1 MNLIDITKDNWLKII
16 FLTTNKEDMPTLCE
30 EYIASNALSIVQAK
44 YEESWITKAIENDG
58 EIIGFTM
65 YGYCKEHNFFEL
77 CRIMIDKKHQGNG
90 YGTRAIKSVLEEMR
104 NIEGCEEVYLSTD
117 SENIKGKYI
126 YEKIGFKNTGNK
138 IEDEDL
144 YCYKFS

>member
-16 FLTTNKEDMPTLCE
+16 FLTTNKQDMPTLCE

-58 EIIGFTM
+58 KIIGFTM
-65 YGYCKEHNFFEL
+65 YGYCKEYNFFEL
-77 CRIMIDKKHQGNG
+77 CRIMIDKKYQGHG
-90 YGTRAIKSVLEEMR
+90 YGTRAIKLVLEEMR

-117 SENIKGKYI
+117 SENIKGKYV

-138 IEDEDL
+138 IDDEDL
-144 YCYKFS
+144 YWYQFS